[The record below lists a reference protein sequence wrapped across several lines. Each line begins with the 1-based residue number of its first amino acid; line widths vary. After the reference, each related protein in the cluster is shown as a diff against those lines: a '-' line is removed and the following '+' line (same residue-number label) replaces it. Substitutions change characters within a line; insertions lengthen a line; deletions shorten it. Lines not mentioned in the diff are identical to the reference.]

1 MDLDPAAPKIIEFCK
16 LYNGEVDEEY
26 MDKNLPQFGRTP
38 QIRQAN
44 RDIIKEQKKK
54 NKGNLLIPISIVNSN
69 GFPEHFFDKSSGKY
83 ILVNLDDTGMIL
95 ERSTETISSI
105 RITGASLAVTE
116 MVEKAQAVLD
126 SGIVPVN
133 VESVQKQLESI
144 QRLGDLYAANIAISR
159 NSISKLFYFDY
170 DQLNSDVQK
179 VSNYFRTAM
188 LGNNT
193 TGNRGELNQMIE
205 LYNKTNKT
213 LYEIKIIK
221 NSVSAVFDEMNA
233 IAKEMLGVEPR
244 DLDAMLE
251 NPGKYTIP
259 VRFISNPLQNQKDK
273 VKIFYNCDAMIS
285 ILQSVQ
291 PRIAEL
297 KQVNQNFL
305 PKISS
310 GIDNLSQQIN
320 EILNQR
326 KYFERLLVTD
336 TQPSAKNVQQGNGEN
351 EKEVK
356 AAYEKVQLSIIEL
369 NRSYN
374 RILES
379 IKSVENQQDPTFQA
393 SLKEQQAR
401 LDQLAPAVQENEAYR
416 NTMPTMVKEAYEKI
430 FSRKT
435 GEISELTNTVNTNI
449 QKMNELLTP
458 ILAEINA
465 KRDATPLWNQSSV
478 AIQDTVTR
486 PNVDKDKIAAKLS
499 TTTANDVQ
507 LRNSLKTL
515 AASVIST
522 LNQEQTIKTR
532 ITVSQMTPNHTA
544 AQSLI
549 AKMKGVPATPDSFPA
564 ALTQYNKDKNETALI
579 SQYNI
584 FLAEEQKIKGL
595 LEANAKTLLTMD
607 QKNPDVTTLLDS
619 INPLTQPSSATYLN
633 KTFNTYVATKMPPM
647 LKVPLLPVV

>member
-1 MDLDPAAPKIIEFCK
+1 MDITPSGGGQAEARKEADEVDLDPAAPKIIEFCK

-69 GFPEHFFDKSSGKY
+69 GFPEHFSDKSSGKY

-105 RITGASLAVTE
+105 HITGASLAVTE

-170 DQLNSDVQK
+170 DQLNSDIQK

-193 TGNRGELNQMIE
+193 TGNRGELKQMIE

-259 VRFISNPLQNQKDK
+259 VRFISDPLQNQKDK

-285 ILQSVQ
+285 TLQSVQ

-305 PKISS
+305 PKINS

-326 KYFERLLVTD
+326 KSFERLLVTD
-336 TQPSAKNVQQGNGEN
+336 TQPSAKNLQQGNGEK

-369 NRSYN
+369 NRSSN

-379 IKSVENQQDPTFQA
+379 IKRVENQQDPTYEA

-401 LDQLAPAVQENEAYR
+401 LYQLAPAVQENKAYR
-416 NTMPTMVKEAYEKI
+416 NTMPTMVKEAMKKYFLEKQVKFLNLRMKPIRI
-430 FSRKT
+430 FKPL
-435 GEISELTNTVNTNI
+435 IHLLHQFLQKLT
-449 QKMNELLTP
+449 
-458 ILAEINA
+458 
-465 KRDATPLWNQSSV
+465 R
-478 AIQDTVTR
+478 
-486 PNVDKDKIAAKLS
+486 KDKPPRCGNKALCC
-499 TTTANDVQ
+499 N
-507 LRNSLKTL
+507 
-515 AASVIST
+515 AS
-522 LNQEQTIKTR
+522 
-532 ITVSQMTPNHTA
+532 
-544 AQSLI
+544 
-549 AKMKGVPATPDSFPA
+549 
-564 ALTQYNKDKNETALI
+564 
-579 SQYNI
+579 
-584 FLAEEQKIKGL
+584 
-595 LEANAKTLLTMD
+595 
-607 QKNPDVTTLLDS
+607 
-619 INPLTQPSSATYLN
+619 
-633 KTFNTYVATKMPPM
+633 
-647 LKVPLLPVV
+647 

>member
-1 MDLDPAAPKIIEFCK
+1 
-16 LYNGEVDEEY
+16 
-26 MDKNLPQFGRTP
+26 
-38 QIRQAN
+38 
-44 RDIIKEQKKK
+44 
-54 NKGNLLIPISIVNSN
+54 
-69 GFPEHFFDKSSGKY
+69 
-83 ILVNLDDTGMIL
+83 
-95 ERSTETISSI
+95 
-105 RITGASLAVTE
+105 

-221 NSVSAVFDEMNA
+221 NSVSTVFDEMNA

-259 VRFISNPLQNQKDK
+259 VRFISDPLQNQKDK

-285 ILQSVQ
+285 TLQSVQ

-297 KQVNQNFL
+297 KQVNQNFP

-326 KYFERLLVTD
+326 KSFERLLVTD

-486 PNVDKDKIAAKLS
+486 LNVVCKL
-499 TTTANDVQ
+499 TGANI
-507 LRNSLKTL
+507 NIMS
-515 AASVIST
+515 AS
-522 LNQEQTIKTR
+522 
-532 ITVSQMTPNHTA
+532 
-544 AQSLI
+544 
-549 AKMKGVPATPDSFPA
+549 
-564 ALTQYNKDKNETALI
+564 
-579 SQYNI
+579 
-584 FLAEEQKIKGL
+584 EEQKKRSTDLQERMGL
-595 LEANAKTLLTMD
+595 FILYND
-607 QKNPDVTTLLDS
+607 
-619 INPLTQPSSATYLN
+619 
-633 KTFNTYVATKMPPM
+633 
-647 LKVPLLPVV
+647 